1 MNGNKTD
8 KLLRRIA
15 TGDNG
20 AFEEL
25 YYLTRKG
32 IYSFLYSY
40 FHNHADTEDG
50 VQTVYLKIKQNIS
63 QYNRGTN
70 GSAWML
76 QIAKNYALTC
86 LKRRKASEVYDELTV
101 PVTDTY
107 SGGVIE
113 TMSRVLTE
121 DEQRIMALHIVW
133 GYKHREIA
141 VMLDCPT
148 GTVTSKYKR
157 ALKKMQDALKE

>member
-1 MNGNKTD
+1 
-8 KLLRRIA
+8 
-15 TGDNG
+15 
-20 AFEEL
+20 
-25 YYLTRKG
+25 
-32 IYSFLYSY
+32 
-40 FHNHADTEDG
+40 
-50 VQTVYLKIKQNIS
+50 
-63 QYNRGTN
+63 
-70 GSAWML
+70 ML

-86 LKRRKASEVYDELTV
+86 LKRRKTSEVYDELTV